1 MNDTTRIIIVCIFL
15 LLLTSLIGSSNI
27 ESSIFRVEKYRHKGK
42 TKENKIENYV
52 DEEEQV
58 IEEMD
63 ENSLAVRGEDDEL
76 IIFRGSQVDPSIVNE
91 STRLKDIVQGPI
103 MSDRIN
109 YFRIGL
115 ADFFTRHGYVSR
127 KTKLE
132 FEDYIKDKVYIWPS
146 YQDICCKSL
155 DTGSTDLD
163 CACDNINISNSS
175 CLDNLMKFHNEP
187 RVSTIEGNIGA
198 PKSSNC
204 TMTILG
210 NDYMLMKRSLKM
222 KIKELKQVD
231 IGDNKRFRLNLTG
244 QLALFAL
251 SRPMFLSFN
260 TNGLYRVVHED
271 KNNPSTESEY
281 EITNFSNMF
290 ANFDSTRTR
299 DNIVYLQ
306 QVAHDEIENL
316 HVFQE
321 TNTHIGR
328 IQDIAKRDHPVTLYY
343 LNYRSEVKVYD
354 AHTHVINLFV
364 NQKIYNS
371 FIFANTIDILTGNE
385 KSQQIRFVRLHK
397 SQSGI
402 LDLIID
408 DVSYPLPEDFVYY
421 DPKQYQRFDICIT
434 ISYDIVLIACYCI
447 DSVTRKNICYLSR
460 YNLPRNFG
468 VMKETALEII
478 KSQSPDMFYMMR
490 NNLKDVMSMTSIPNY
505 AHLAYSLGYVFNI
518 S

>member
-1 MNDTTRIIIVCIFL
+1 MNDTTLVIVFCILII
-15 LLLTSLIGSSNI
+15 LLTSVIGSSNI
-27 ESSIFRVEKYRHKGK
+27 ESSVFRI
-42 TKENKIENYV
+42 ENVKKQAFENYV
-52 DEEEQV
+52 DDEIVEDLQR
-58 IEEMD
+58 MD
-63 ENSLAVRGEDDEL
+63 ENSITLRGQDGERIVL
-76 IIFRGSQVDPSIVNE
+76 RGPQMISPDAYD
-91 STRLKDIVQGPI
+91 STRLKDVVQGPI

-115 ADFFTRHGYVSR
+115 ANFFTRHDYVSR

-132 FEDYIKDKVYIWPS
+132 FDDYIKDKVYIWPS
-146 YQDICCKSL
+146 YQDICCQSL
-155 DTGSTDLD
+155 DTGTTDLD

-175 CLDNLMKFHNEP
+175 CLDNLMKFHNES

-198 PKSSNC
+198 PKTSNC

-222 KIKELKQVD
+222 KIKEIKQVD
-231 IGDNKRFRLNLTG
+231 IGRNKRFRLNLSG

-260 TNGLYRVVHED
+260 TSGLYRVIHED
-271 KNNPSTESEY
+271 KNNPSTENEY
-281 EITNFSNMF
+281 EIAKFSNMF

-306 QVAHDEIENL
+306 QVAHDEIEGL
-316 HVFQE
+316 RVFEE
-321 TNTHIGR
+321 TNTHIAR
-328 IQDIAKRDHPVTLYY
+328 TQDIAKKDHPVTLYY

-354 AHTHVINLFV
+354 AQTHVINLFL
-364 NQKIYNS
+364 NHKIYNS
-371 FIFANTIDILTGNE
+371 FSLANTIDILTGND
-385 KSQQIRFVRLHK
+385 KSQLVRFVRLHK

-408 DVSYPLPEDFVYY
+408 DIRYPLPEDFIYY

-434 ISYDIVLIACYCI
+434 VSYDIVLIACYCI
-447 DSVTRKNICYLSR
+447 DSITRKNISYLSR
-460 YNLPRNFG
+460 YNLPRSFG
-468 VMKETALEII
+468 MKKETVMEII
-478 KSQSPDMFYMMR
+478 KGQSPDMFYMMR
-490 NNLKDVMSMTSIPNY
+490 NNLKDVMSLTAIPNY